1 MAETTEV
8 CRAPEKSHRMQRPS
22 RATIGWALLLSIPP
36 GVGVAVAAARSA
48 GGPWTA
54 TGLLAGVV
62 TTAVVFGVVVLVAS
76 TGTADE
82 SRR

>member
-1 MAETTEV
+1 MAQTTEV
-8 CRAPEKSHRMQRPS
+8 CRGSPKPHRMQRPS
-22 RATIGWALLLSIPP
+22 RGTIGWALLLSIPP

-48 GGPWTA
+48 GGAWTA
-54 TGLLAGVV
+54 TGLLAGAVA
-62 TTAVVFGVVVLVAS
+62 TAVIFGVVVLVAT